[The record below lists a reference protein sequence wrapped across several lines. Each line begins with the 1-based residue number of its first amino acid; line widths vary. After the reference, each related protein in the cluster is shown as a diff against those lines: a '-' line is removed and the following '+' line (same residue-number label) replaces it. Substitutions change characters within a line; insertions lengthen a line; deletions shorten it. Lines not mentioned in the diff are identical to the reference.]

1 MNIGIYMG
9 TFDPPHIGHLHVIAD
24 VLNSKKVDFVV
35 VVPTVQNPWKI
46 NSTEFEHRY
55 HMLCL
60 ATDDNYDCIVSDI
73 ECTLKAPYFSYK
85 TLEALKRKFDDLDAG
100 NLYLIVG
107 NDIDI
112 SLWRKG
118 DWILNN
124 FGIITYDREVI
135 NISSSQIR
143 EMIKENK
150 ILTPYLTQ
158 SVLEYINNNNLYKIN
173 N

>member
-1 MNIGIYMG
+1 MNIGIFLG
-9 TFDPPHIGHLHVIAD
+9 SFDPPHIGHLHVIAD

-46 NSTEFEHRY
+46 NPTEFEHRY

-60 ATDDNYDCIVSDI
+60 ATDNNDDCIVSDV
-73 ECTLKAPYFSYK
+73 ELTLIAPYFSYK
-85 TLEALKRKFDDLDAG
+85 TLEELKRKFNELDAG

-112 SLWRKG
+112 SLWRHG